1 MILVSTIFQVEDDAD
16 FSFIMEHALKE
27 INKNIKIVV
36 STNGSDA
43 IVQLNKY
50 KENNEAP
57 SLILLDINLQG
68 LSGIDILKIIREMSF
83 FDLVPVV
90 IFSTS
95 DNPKDIKIALEFGAT
110 EFCTKPLGYDELV
123 KSLEM
128 LYAKYLN
135 L

>member
-1 MILVSTIFQVEDDAD
+1 MVSTIFQVEDDED

-27 INKNIKIVV
+27 INKNINIVV
-36 STNGSDA
+36 SINGSDA
-43 IVQLNKY
+43 IVQLNQY

-95 DNPKDIKIALEFGAT
+95 DDPKDIKTALEFGAT

-135 L
+135 S

>member
-1 MILVSTIFQVEDDAD
+1 MILVSTIFQVEDDED